1 MQVITNILKVSQ
13 YDYYVKHLEMMNV
26 ILPLSK
32 FPEKLSSKEIEVL
45 AAFMSQDNNLIEE
58 DMFNGVVRKKVMEML
73 GLKPGGLGNHLNKV
87 INKGYLTK
95 HEITKRISLKSF
107 MFPVVNNQGYR
118 IKLSKI

>member
-32 FPEKLSSKEIEVL
+32 FPEKLSSREIEVL
-45 AAFMSQDNNLIEE
+45 AAFMSQDKNLIEE

-73 GLKPGGLGNHLNKV
+73 GLKTGGLGNHLNKI